1 MDSRCYDG
9 AGASKKCNNCEALNH
24 WRKKGCGDCKE
35 CETFTPFTKV
45 SDTAIQVAEED
56 DSSDED
62 EEAPAEGD
70 DNSSESDADGAKR
83 DDSSSESDDDGA
95 ERDDSSSESDDDE
108 GEPSNVYLE
117 RNQED
122 KERGAAAREIIN
134 STDLGLVPFVPG
146 PKSLARRVQTEG
158 VPSVGDIVD
167 RRLPNLLLYFSSHA
181 FDA

>member
-24 WRKKGCGDCKE
+24 IRKQVCGDCGV
-35 CETFTPFTKV
+35 CQSFSKV
-45 SDTAIQVAEED
+45 THTAIQAAEED
-56 DSSDED
+56 GSSDE
-62 EEAPAEGD
+62 EHEVPAT
-70 DNSSESDADGAKR
+70 
-83 DDSSSESDDDGA
+83 GA